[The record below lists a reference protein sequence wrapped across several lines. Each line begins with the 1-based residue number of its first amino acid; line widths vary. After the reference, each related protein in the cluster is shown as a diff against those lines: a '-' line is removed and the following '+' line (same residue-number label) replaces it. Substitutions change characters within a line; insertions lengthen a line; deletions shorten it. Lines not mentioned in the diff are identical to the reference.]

1 MSWKFLLNPQFTVI
15 KDSRQGHRVG
25 LNNRRY
31 SKEHFEDQH
40 FFGRGT
46 IISTCE
52 IFPIWPKCSRIFPIE
67 REQVPVPKGAV
78 TALRRQHSR
87 RFTMVFKGCQCQL
100 LPSQRGTIF
109 IMVYTI
115 LGHYKPCSLTITY
128 TFHRVA
134 ISCLLCRSNTVHPA
148 T

>member
-78 TALRRQHSR
+78 TVLMIHTKC
-87 RFTMVFKGCQCQL
+87 FTVLDRYCMFLFSSKTLQNSFLFWMKFFFSSQIHHIKLSKLINADCYHWL
-100 LPSQRGTIF
+100 LY
-109 IMVYTI
+109 YTVN
-115 LGHYKPCSLTITY
+115 
-128 TFHRVA
+128 FV
-134 ISCLLCRSNTVHPA
+134 
-148 T
+148 